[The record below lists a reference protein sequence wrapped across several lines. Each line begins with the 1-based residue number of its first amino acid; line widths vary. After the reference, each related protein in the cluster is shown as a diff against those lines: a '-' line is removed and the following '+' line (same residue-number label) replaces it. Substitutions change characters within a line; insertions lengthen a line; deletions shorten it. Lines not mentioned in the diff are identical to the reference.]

1 VSGRSHDRQRATSVT
16 ATGQLHGRLRA
27 VSRVRCH
34 VHHRPA
40 PRESHGQTAL
50 SQETVNMDS
59 RARLS
64 GYFWPAITAVLVS
77 VPLYLFRGEESVL
90 HTIFRVAW
98 LLVLVLGLVEIGR
111 NLYRDLRGRRVPA
124 GPSGTRPPDGL

>member
-1 VSGRSHDRQRATSVT
+1 
-16 ATGQLHGRLRA
+16 
-27 VSRVRCH
+27 
-34 VHHRPA
+34 
-40 PRESHGQTAL
+40 
-50 SQETVNMDS
+50 MDS

-111 NLYRDLRGRRVPA
+111 NLYRALRGRRVPA